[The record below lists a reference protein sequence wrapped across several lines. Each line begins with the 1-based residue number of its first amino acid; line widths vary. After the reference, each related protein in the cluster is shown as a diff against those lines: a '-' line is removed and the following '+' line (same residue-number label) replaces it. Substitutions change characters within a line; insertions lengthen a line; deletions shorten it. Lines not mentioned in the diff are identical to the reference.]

1 MKKFSGKIFLLP
13 LIFVSGIFS
22 AYGQV
27 FPKLSE
33 RTAWQVDFEPFAGF
47 TYGHIGEYLTG
58 VDTSDTT
65 SYLNWAEK
73 PLWNLG
79 FKTDGKY
86 KNFKAGIFFDAT
98 LPIRC
103 GKMEDSDWTDG
114 LNVTDT
120 KTIYSVHEQS
130 VKTLLHTGLK
140 FSYEIPFLEKFFLAP
155 EIEASY
161 FHAAFKAKN
170 GYGWYGAT
178 SSYKGSGNYTYWRH
192 GTYYEKGRLY
202 GIDYLQQTFF
212 IFTGVKVGVCIT
224 SRISTEIFGAISP
237 YTYTYVKDTHYG
249 KSSENHQEHF
259 FSANFKRY
267 RTGLNL
273 SYKVNENFSLT
284 VGISGLWG
292 GKTTGD
298 LYSDKNVGTMKI
310 ISTQKAGSDIYEYT
324 ITAGC
329 KIKLF

>member
-1 MKKFSGKIFLLP
+1 MKKI
-13 LIFVSGIFS
+13 SGIILILPMLFIGGFFPVH
-22 AYGQV
+22 GQV
-27 FPKLSE
+27 FPKVSE
-33 RTAWQVDFEPFAGF
+33 KTIWEVDFEPFAGF
-47 TYGHIGEYLTG
+47 TYGHIGEYISG
-58 VDTSDTT
+58 VDTSDTISHLT
-65 SYLNWAEK
+65 WEEK
-73 PLWNLG
+73 PLWTLG
-79 FKTDGKY
+79 FKSDGKY
-86 KNFKAGIFFDAT
+86 KNFRAGIYFDAA
-98 LPIRC
+98 LPLRC

-140 FSYEIPFLEKFFLAP
+140 LSYEIPIRKRLTLEP
-155 EIEASY
+155 QIEASF

-178 SSYKGSGNYTYWRH
+178 ASYKGNGAYSYWRH

-212 IFTGVKVGVCIT
+212 LFTGISVGVSIN
-224 SRISTEIFGAISP
+224 SRISAEIFGGISP

-249 KSSENHQEHF
+249 KSSESHQEHF

-267 RTGLNL
+267 RAGLSL
-273 SYKVNENFSLT
+273 SYKLNETLSLT
-284 VGISGLWG
+284 GGISGLWG
-292 GKTTGD
+292 GKITGD
-298 LYSDKNVGTMKI
+298 LYSDKNIDKMKI
-310 ISTQKAGSDIYEYT
+310 IPTQKAGSDIYEYT
-324 ITAGC
+324 ITTGC